1 MLDTVKG
8 LTIPDLAVMKVR
20 DEKIVALTAY
30 DACFARIMDDAG
42 VDLVLVGDSLGMVV
56 QGQLTTLPV
65 TLDDMIYHT
74 RCVARG
80 IRRAVLA
87 ADMPFAS
94 YSGPAQ
100 SIESAARLI
109 RAGAHMVKIE
119 GGRKRVEIVRA
130 LVDQNIPVCGHL
142 GLLPQSVHQVGGY
155 RVQGK
160 DERAAQEILEDAMIL
175 QEAGISLLVLEC
187 VPATLA
193 GEITAAL
200 DVPTIGIGA
209 GPGCAGQ
216 ILVLYDML
224 GITPGKRPKFSRN
237 FLQGVEDIPS
247 AIRNYAD
254 DVRSGQFPALD
265 HSF

>member
-1 MLDTVKG
+1 MLDAVKVLTVPG
-8 LTIPDLAVMKVR
+8 LAAMKR
-20 DEKIVALTAY
+20 RNEKIVALTAY
-30 DACFARIMDDAG
+30 DASFARIVDDAG

-56 QGQLTTLPV
+56 QGQQTTLPT
-65 TLDDMIYHT
+65 TLDDMVYHT
-74 RCVARG
+74 RSVARG

-87 ADMPFAS
+87 ADMPFVS
-94 YSGPAQ
+94 YSCPARA
-100 SIESAARLI
+100 IDSAARLI
-109 RAGAHMVKIE
+109 RAGACMVKIE

-130 LVDQNIPVCGHL
+130 LVDQDIPVCGHL
-142 GLLPQSVHQVGGY
+142 GLLPQSVHQIGGY
-155 RVQGK
+155 LVQGK
-160 DERAAQEILEDAMIL
+160 DERAAQTILEDAMIL
-175 QEAGISLLVLEC
+175 QEAGAGLLVLEC

-200 DVPTIGIGA
+200 DIPTIGIGA
-209 GPGCAGQ
+209 GPDCDGQ

-237 FLQGVEDIPS
+237 FLQGVGDIPS

-254 DVRSGQFPALD
+254 DVKAGRFPASE

>member
-1 MLDTVKG
+1 MFDAVKG
-8 LTIPDLAVMKVR
+8 LTIPDLAAMKAR

-56 QGQLTTLPV
+56 QGQSTTLPV
-65 TLDDMIYHT
+65 TLGDMTYHT

-94 YSGPAQ
+94 YAGPAQ
-100 SIESAARLI
+100 AIDSAARLI

-119 GGRKRVEIVRA
+119 GGRKRVEIVRG

-155 RVQGK
+155 FVQGK
-160 DERAAQEILEDAMIL
+160 DERAAQSILEDAMIL
-175 QEAGISLLVLEC
+175 QEAGVSLLVLEC

-200 DVPTIGIGA
+200 DIPTIGIGA
-209 GPGCAGQ
+209 GPGCGGQ

-237 FLQGVEDIPS
+237 FLQGVDDIPS
-247 AIRNYAD
+247 AIRIYVD
-254 DVRSGQFPALD
+254 DVRSGRFPALD

>member
-1 MLDTVKG
+1 MYDAAKA
-8 LTIPDLAVMKVR
+8 LTIPDLAAMKRR

-30 DACFARIMDDAG
+30 DASFAKLMDDAG

-56 QGQLTTLPV
+56 QGEPTTLPV
-65 TLDDMIYHT
+65 TLDDMVYHT

-100 SIESAARLI
+100 AIDSAARLI
-109 RAGAHMVKIE
+109 RGGAHMVKIE

-130 LVDQNIPVCGHL
+130 LVEQNIPVCGHL

-155 RVQGK
+155 LVQGK
-160 DERAAQEILEDAMIL
+160 EEKAAQAILEDALIL
-175 QEAGISLLVLEC
+175 QEAGISVLVLEC

-200 DVPTIGIGA
+200 DIPTIGIGA
-209 GPGCAGQ
+209 GPGCGGQ

-237 FLQGVEDIPS
+237 FLQGAEDIPS

-254 DVRSGQFPALD
+254 DVRSGRFPALD

>member
-1 MLDTVKG
+1 MPDTLKG
-8 LTIPDLAVMKVR
+8 LTIPDLAAMKAN

-30 DACFARIMDDAG
+30 DASFAKILDDAG
-42 VDLVLVGDSLGMVV
+42 VDFVLVGDSLGMVV
-56 QGQLTTLPV
+56 QGRPTTLPV
-65 TLDDMIYHT
+65 TVNDMVYHT

-100 SIESAARLI
+100 AIDSAARLI

-119 GGRKRVEIVRA
+119 GGQKRAEVVHA
-130 LVDQNIPVCGHL
+130 LVEQSIPVCGHL

-155 RVQGK
+155 LVQGK
-160 DERAAQEILEDAMIL
+160 DEKTAQAILQDAMIL
-175 QEAGISLLVLEC
+175 QEAGVSLLVLEC

-193 GEITAAL
+193 SEITAAL
-200 DVPTIGIGA
+200 DIPTIGIGA
-209 GPGCAGQ
+209 GPGCSGQ
-216 ILVLYDML
+216 VLVLYDML
-224 GITPGKRPKFSRN
+224 GITPGKRPRFSRN

-247 AIRNYAD
+247 AIRNYVE
-254 DVRSGQFPALD
+254 DVKAGRFPNSD

>member
-1 MLDTVKG
+1 MPDMLKG
-8 LTIPDLAVMKVR
+8 LTIPDLAAMKAN

-30 DACFARIMDDAG
+30 DASFAKILDDAG
-42 VDLVLVGDSLGMVV
+42 VDFVLVGDSLGMVV
-56 QGQLTTLPV
+56 QGRPTTLPV
-65 TLDDMIYHT
+65 TLNDMVYHT

-100 SIESAARLI
+100 AIDSAARLI

-119 GGRKRVEIVRA
+119 GGQKRAEVVHA
-130 LVDQNIPVCGHL
+130 LVEQSIPVCGHL

-155 RVQGK
+155 LVQGK
-160 DERAAQEILEDAMIL
+160 DEKTAQAILQDAMIL
-175 QEAGISLLVLEC
+175 QEAGVSLLVLEC

-193 GEITAAL
+193 SEITAAL
-200 DVPTIGIGA
+200 DIPTIGIGA
-209 GPGCAGQ
+209 GPGCSGQ
-216 ILVLYDML
+216 VLVLYDML
-224 GITPGKRPKFSRN
+224 GITPGKRPRFSRN
-237 FLQGVEDIPS
+237 FLQSVEDIPS
-247 AIRNYAD
+247 AIRNYVE
-254 DVRSGQFPALD
+254 DVKAGRFPNSD